1 MVREGGFNETW
12 SWYLRRVQKEKIT
25 GATLAENSGPHKY
38 NSSWKA
44 TGLPSV
50 EHLSVLCD
58 KTVNKSKGPLLS
70 MWPLANLGW
79 SRHWPY
85 NPSLAPRRD
94 QHCIKSTQGY
104 LITNVRLQ
112 RLVFLR
118 RKVTSFISHFLIYFG
133 WLFTLHGPIITLN
146 GRDGG
151 SIIVNWSPLS
161 PQWSTD
167 PSPFF
172 PPVSANSRTFA
183 SINSICFYPVNL

>member
-1 MVREGGFNETW
+1 MILIFKTSAEGEDHRGYSSREQRTSQVQQQLCRIIGNYSQDRKPNE
-12 SWYLRRVQKEKIT
+12 V
-25 GATLAENSGPHKY
+25 
-38 NSSWKA
+38 
-44 TGLPSV
+44 
-50 EHLSVLCD
+50 SVLCD